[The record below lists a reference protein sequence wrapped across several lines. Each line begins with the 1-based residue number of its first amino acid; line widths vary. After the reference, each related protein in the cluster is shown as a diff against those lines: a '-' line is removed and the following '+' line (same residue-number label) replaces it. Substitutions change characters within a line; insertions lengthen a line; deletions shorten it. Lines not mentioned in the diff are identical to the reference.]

1 MKQIKSALFPSLM
14 CSAAKNGDIDSI
26 KSLRQEGGNYS
37 DMDYNGRT
45 PLHIASSEGHYLLVE
60 AMLQEGAP
68 VHQRDRVGHTPLT
81 DAVMN
86 KNFEVIELLKNAGAV
101 CKLSRFHI
109 SNELCTL
116 ATMNDLDGLTA
127 WHVGGVDLD
136 TLNYDDRTALHVA
149 VAEGHEDVVRFLISQ
164 GCDPERR
171 DRFGRTPMDEVKEK
185 DGTLMELLEWGISL
199 KDGRDNNNQP
209 S

>member
-1 MKQIKSALFPSLM
+1 M
-14 CSAAKNGDIDSI
+14 
-26 KSLRQEGGNYS
+26 
-37 DMDYNGRT
+37 
-45 PLHIASSEGHYLLVE
+45 
-60 AMLQEGAP
+60 
-68 VHQRDRVGHTPLT
+68 
-81 DAVMN
+81 
-86 KNFEVIELLKNAGAV
+86 KNAGAV

-164 GCDPERR
+164 VLLGNGHILLVPACVLMGIFNISKKKFWTCTCTKSISVRI
-171 DRFGRTPMDEVKEK
+171 EK
-185 DGTLMELLEWGISL
+185 WSNGY
-199 KDGRDNNNQP
+199 RV
-209 S
+209 